1 MAIAM
6 NRRRALL
13 ILIVILALVNM
24 VGVAVL
30 SEAWNARHEKAAH
43 PERPAA
49 GVQPVNTASGSMPL
63 VARTAK

>member
-43 PERPAA
+43 QVRIDPPRRA
-49 GVQPVNTASGSMPL
+49 
-63 VARTAK
+63 